1 MKNRFLSPLL
11 IPVLLIALVGLA
23 CSLTPAT
30 STQEPTSPPPVVQQ
44 STQPPVATALEVPT
58 AEPTEAPIVAPTEAP
73 TEVPAY
79 FTEDFNGDIPN
90 WSYFIMHGDKKL
102 MDLGTHNGSLVFNLT
117 GEDLYTYLTYDPW
130 SYDNVRID
138 ASADNRGM
146 NDNSVCLICRYSEEE
161 GWYEFNI
168 GNDGLWQVFV
178 YDITTGTHYQM
189 LNSGGSTAINTG
201 KAVNEYTAICDG
213 TTLSLYINGVKATSF
228 DEHTYALRKGLVGIG
243 VSAYQVLPVIVE
255 FDKVSISKP

>member
-1 MKNRFLSPLL
+1 MKVHILSPFL
-11 IPVLLIALVGLA
+11 VLTGLVLLVGLA
-23 CSLTPAT
+23 CGTTTASPTR
-30 STQEPTSPPPVVQQ
+30 EPTVAPTLPPVQPP
-44 STQPPVATALEVPT
+44 TQPPAAIATEVPS
-58 AEPTEAPIVAPTEAP
+58 EIPSEIPTEAP
-73 TEVPAY
+73 TEAPVY

-90 WSYFIMHGDKKL
+90 WSYFVMHGDEKL

-117 GEDLYTYLTYDPW
+117 GEDLYVYLKYDPW
-130 SYDNVRID
+130 IYDNARID
-138 ASADNRGM
+138 VSADNRGM
-146 NDNSVCLICRYSEEE
+146 NDNSVCLICRYSEDE

-178 YDITTGTHYQM
+178 YDIATGGKYQM
-189 LNSGGSTAINTG
+189 LNSGGSTAINLG
-201 KAVNEYTAICDG
+201 KATNEYTAICDG

-228 DEHTYALRKGLVGIG
+228 EEHTYALRKGLVGIG

>member
-1 MKNRFLSPLL
+1 MKKRFLSPLL
-11 IPVLLIALVGLA
+11 IPVLLIVLVGLA
-23 CSLTPAT
+23 CSSTPAT
-30 STQEPTSPPPVVQQ
+30 STQEPASPPPTVQQ
-44 STQPPVATALEVPT
+44 STQPPVATALELPTAVPT
-58 AEPTEAPIVAPTEAP
+58 EVPTEAP

-90 WSYFIMHGDKKL
+90 WSYFTMHGDKKL

-117 GEDLYTYLTYDPW
+117 GQDLYAYLTYDPW

-138 ASADNRGM
+138 VSADNRGM
-146 NDNSVCLICRYSEEE
+146 NDNSVCLICRYSAEE

-178 YDITTGTHYQM
+178 YDIATGAHYQM

-228 DEHTYALRKGLVGIG
+228 DEHIYALRKGLVGIG
-243 VSAYQVLPVIVE
+243 VSAYKVLPVIVQ